1 MFYVNDN
8 RTFENQLH
16 AAGAIEQTAVSNQI
30 LIKIRPMILPLKTRC
45 FGLHFYRRKFRVNHF
60 YAMRLGSYQIRS
72 NSAKQGPVLRSRS
85 FKVTDFGTSL
95 MLIYDFLT
103 VINTNLPFTL
113 HRFRY
118 SFWQVKNRYITFKP
132 PTEGLPW
139 DDLRQIF
146 RACQRM
152 AKVPKWHR
160 NMAPIAK
167 NCNRLSIWCWVHCT
181 NVTDRRKS
189 TDRRQTDRL

>member
-113 HRFRY
+113 HRFWDIAFDRSKIAILRLNPRRRGCPGTISVKFSVHVNGWPRY
-118 SFWQVKNRYITFKP
+118 QN
-132 PTEGLPW
+132 G
-139 DDLRQIF
+139 
-146 RACQRM
+146 
-152 AKVPKWHR
+152 R